1 MLFSINYGYHPEK
14 WEKGADMADFTPI
27 NTQEEFEA
35 AMKDRLAREA
45 KKFEGYTSPADLE
58 KIKTSHK
65 AEVDKLNADMA
76 AKLKE
81 KDDSIAEKDAKIK
94 GYETSSAKMRIARET
109 GLSYEAMDYIQGSDE
124 ESMKKSAEEL
134 LNMAESLAIMMQ
146 DSAEAGNL
154 DSSIY
159 ADVAELMG
167 YIAAI
172 ARDMIRKDA
181 A

>member
-14 WEKGADMADFTPI
+14 WEKGANMADFIPI

-65 AEVDKLNADMA
+65 AEVEKLNADMA

-124 ESMKKSAEEL
+124 ESMKKSAEGLKALMGNKEAPPL
-134 LNMAESLAIMMQ
+134 GDPEPAPAGDKE
-146 DSAEAGNL
+146 SAEWTKFAKGL
-154 DSSIY
+154 T
-159 ADVAELMG
+159 
-167 YIAAI
+167 
-172 ARDMIRKDA
+172 KQ
-181 A
+181 